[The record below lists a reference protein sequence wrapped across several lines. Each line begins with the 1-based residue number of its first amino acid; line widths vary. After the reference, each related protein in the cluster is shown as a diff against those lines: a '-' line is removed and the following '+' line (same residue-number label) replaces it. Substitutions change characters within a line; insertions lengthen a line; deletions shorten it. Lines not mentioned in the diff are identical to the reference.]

1 MRVWRPVKTRRPS
14 PPSYQLI
21 NKSLIGSRLEI
32 KKTIA
37 SKYLKYFHS
46 QGFQDIQSELN
57 HCLTCLDD
65 GVEEMETIARP
76 RPSSSS
82 SATNTSKSADDSD
95 QSPTRNCKKNHQHKV
110 QEVDENEEMAKMEKV
125 FEAFI
130 TCDFKVDNL
139 CFEDDFV
146 TNTAD
151 STDSQSKE
159 DERELDSEEVGKVKT
174 LLREN
179 YKMESESGNSLS
191 LPASLVCTNVL
202 GKHITPARC

>member
-1 MRVWRPVKTRRPS
+1 MS
-14 PPSYQLI
+14 C
-21 NKSLIGSRLEI
+21 
-32 KKTIA
+32 
-37 SKYLKYFHS
+37 

-65 GVEEMETIARP
+65 GVEEMETLG
-76 RPSSSS
+76 RPSRPSS

-95 QSPTRNCKKNHQHKV
+95 QSPSRKCGKNPENKV
-110 QEVDENEEMAKMEKV
+110 QTVDENEEMAKMEKV

-146 TNTAD
+146 TNTGACPD
-151 STDSQSKE
+151 SRLEEDKSK
-159 DERELDSEEVGKVKT
+159 RELASGRELKT

-179 YKMESESGNSLS
+179 DKMESEIGNNLS
-191 LPASLVCTNVL
+191 LPASLISTNVL
-202 GKHITPARC
+202 GRKVRPYHSSTSHRTKPFSWVNP